1 MTPTPQDP
9 VCQQIPE
16 LLPWMLNGTLSED
29 EEQFVQ
35 AHLAECESCCRELQE
50 TVEVWQLATTHIPSL
65 ALAEYAQGLD
75 PQGIDRQTI
84 EEHLAVCP
92 SCSQELEMALP
103 GLEPTGVI
111 DFAAEREKREA
122 AKAQPW
128 RNFAVAASLTAVL
141 ATGTLMWSLTG
152 LSSSSVQSLE
162 TMASRPAIQAPQD
175 PSESEASSGLL
186 FADGFEDMSGWTR
199 VVGLKE
205 EPKPARN

>member
-9 VCQQIPE
+9 ACRHVPE

-50 TVEVWQLATTHIPSL
+50 TVEVWQTATTHIPSL
-65 ALAEYAQGLD
+65 ALAEYAQGLE
-75 PQGIDRQTI
+75 PQGIDRVAI
-84 EEHLAVCP
+84 EEHLAICP
-92 SCSQELEMALP
+92 SCSQELDMALP
-103 GLEPTGVI
+103 VAVPTGVI
-111 DFAAEREKREA
+111 DFTTEREKREA

-128 RNFAVAASLTAVL
+128 RSYAVAASLTAVL

-152 LSSSSVQSLE
+152 LSSSTVQSME
-162 TMASRPAIQAPQD
+162 TMASQPTTQAPQETA
-175 PSESEASSGLL
+175 PPETSAGLL

-205 EPKPARN
+205 KSDPTRN